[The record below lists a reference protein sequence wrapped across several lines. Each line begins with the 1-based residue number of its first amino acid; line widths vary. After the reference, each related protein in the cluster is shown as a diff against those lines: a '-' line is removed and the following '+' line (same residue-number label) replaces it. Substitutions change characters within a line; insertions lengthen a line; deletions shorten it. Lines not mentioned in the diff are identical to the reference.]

1 MSLTAMVGR
10 MLLAVTVAAA
20 VVVGQASAAAIVS
33 TAVGDG
39 ADTMLQND
47 SQDAGTGPDVV
58 RGDIE
63 FMKFR
68 YLTGGRVK
76 IPYFRFDLSDVVGD
90 RTGATLSLEAIF
102 NNGNRVRDLDVWGL
116 IDNNADDAWS
126 EASTSYSNAPGFIY
140 TDPDPVTAGN
150 QPSNDYTIDFS
161 KLTPLGTITTPAG
174 TGVMTSTTAA
184 LNLDTFLGDDTNG
197 LVTLVLLRAA
207 SDSNVDYNFAT
218 KENVTPNVLFPT
230 LTLPNATLV
239 PEPTSAA
246 LCLLG
251 LAALG
256 VVARRRSS

>member
-1 MSLTAMVGR
+1 MSVTAMVGR

-20 VVVGQASAAAIVS
+20 AMVGQASAAAIVS
-33 TAVGDG
+33 TAVGNG

-68 YLTGGRVK
+68 YLTDARVK

-90 RTGATLSLEAIF
+90 RTGATLSLEAVF
-102 NNGNRVRDLDVWGL
+102 NNGGRVRDLDVWGL
-116 IDNNADDAWS
+116 LDDNTDDAWP
-126 EASTSYSNAPGFIY
+126 EAGTSYSNAPGFLY
-140 TDPDPVTAGN
+140 TDPDPGTAGN
-150 QPSNDYTIDFS
+150 QPSNNYTIDFA

-174 TGVMTSTTAA
+174 TGVMTSSTAN
-184 LNLDTFLGDDTNG
+184 LNLDSFLGDDTNG
-197 LVTLVLLRAA
+197 LVTLVLLRSV
-207 SDSNVDYNFAT
+207 SDGNVDYNFAT

-251 LAALG
+251 LALG
-256 VVARRRSS
+256 VGGARRRSN